1 MFPFTGH
8 VTNKKWPLNEGR
20 RTPLLIT
27 NEYVLYSHSSKL
39 KESDIKPTTLPIY
52 YLLYVFTAGVRAA
65 PGAAAA
71 SRPHQPREHSP
82 APRGRAEAGT
92 HYTYT
97 IPYLQHFIFHIYST
111 ISISTPYLQYYI
123 YTISTALYLPYPGWP
138 RSHSRSSCFPSS
150 SSPAASPQQLQL
162 FSVRLRAGDIKFNI
176 KEKSGR

>member
-8 VTNKKWPLNEGR
+8 VTNKKWPLNEVR
-20 RTPLLIT
+20 RTPP
-27 NEYVLYSHSSKL
+27 
-39 KESDIKPTTLPIY
+39 KESDIRPTIDNPSNILFN
-52 YLLYVFTAGVRAA
+52 VFTAGVRAA

-82 APRGRAEAGT
+82 APRGRAEAGS

-97 IPYLQHFIFHIYST
+97 IPYLLHYTYHIYGTLFS
-111 ISISTPYLQYYI
+111 
-123 YTISTALYLPYPGWP
+123 ISTALYLHHIYTVLYSPYPGWL

-162 FSVRLRAGDIKFNI
+162 FSARLRAGEIKLSI
-176 KEKSGR
+176 KGRSGR